1 MGRMFGHQMH
11 YLSQM
16 LQFSASG
23 DPVVDKAEADADR

>member
-16 LQFSASG
+16 PQFSAFG
-23 DPVVDKAEADADR
+23 DTVVDNAEDDADK